1 MDTSKAGKDLIKQF
15 EAFRGVPYLCP
26 ADVASIGY
34 GTTIY
39 PNGKK
44 VKLSDKTITQEE
56 GDALFDNTLT
66 TYEKAVDKAVT
77 VPLTQNQFDACVSL
91 CYNIGQTNFATST
104 LVKMLNT
111 GVSPTLIALQF
122 LRWDKARGVTLA
134 GLTRRR
140 MAESELFLGTHK

>member
-1 MDTSKAGKDLIKQF
+1 METSKAGKDLIKQS

-34 GTTIY
+34 GSTIY

-56 GDALFDNTLT
+56 GDELFENTLL
-66 TYEKAVDKAVT
+66 TYEKAVDKAVKE
-77 VPLTQNQFDACVSL
+77 PLTQNQFDACVSL
-91 CYNIGQTNFATST
+91 CYNIGQTNFSTST
-104 LVKMLNT
+104 LVKMLNIKAKPDL
-111 GVSPTLIALQF
+111 VALQF
-122 LRWDKARGVTLA
+122 LRWDKARGIRLA